1 MRRTKKF
8 PTGRRAGSTCGAWPN
23 IWRWAR
29 IRLPPAICTKNCSLY
44 LSTRDTLGPNDSGLF
59 VSELWMITDWY
70 GSGGTDLMRKFVTR
84 LRTDASNL
92 LAFLR
97 LDDMD
102 SANNLAEHVLRSV
115 AIQRK
120 ARGHPWIISG
130 MHAMSVLLACIGTW
144 KMQNKRMR
152 VMLTKRFSA
161 GSAQMRS

>member
-1 MRRTKKF
+1 
-8 PTGRRAGSTCGAWPN
+8 
-23 IWRWAR
+23 
-29 IRLPPAICTKNCSLY
+29 
-44 LSTRDTLGPNDSGLF
+44 
-59 VSELWMITDWY
+59 MITDWY

-130 MHAMSVLLACIGTW
+130 MHAMSVLLACIGT
-144 KMQNKRMR
+144 
-152 VMLTKRFSA
+152 
-161 GSAQMRS
+161 